1 MQELR
6 HTREAPGAE
15 APSIGAA
22 ACRAIWGLP
31 AKGASG
37 RPQCRAVKPCILLL
51 EDDPAVADTVV
62 FALAREGFEVKHE
75 LLLQEAEAR
84 ARRAPPA
91 AAVLDVGL
99 PDGNGLDL
107 CRRWRADAD
116 ARLARLPVLMLT
128 ARGEEFD
135 RVLGLEAG
143 ADDYLPKPF
152 SPRELVARVRALLRR
167 AAMPPAA
174 DIGTVP
180 RGDGRFRVDEAGQRI
195 HYHGSPLPLT
205 RMEYGLL
212 RQLLRGGARIQ
223 SRESLLAA
231 VWGQDHDAADRTVDT
246 HVKTLRAKLRQV
258 RPGDDPIVTH
268 RGLGYAIAPPVAG

>member
-1 MQELR
+1 MQEVR
-6 HTREAPGAE
+6 HACSPGAMH
-15 APSIGAA
+15 PSFGRHAR
-22 ACRAIWGLP
+22 RAIWGMP
-31 AKGASG
+31 A
-37 RPQCRAVKPCILLL
+37 RPRPRPPQCGPVKPCILLL

-62 FALAREGFEVKHE
+62 FALVREGFDVLHE
-75 LLLQEAEAR
+75 LLLQEADLR

-91 AAVLDVGL
+91 AAVLDVGV

-116 ARLARLPVLMLT
+116 PRLARLPVLMLT

-167 AAMPPAA
+167 AAMAPAA
-174 DIGTVP
+174 AASLSSRT
-180 RGDGRFRVDEAGQRI
+180 DGRFQLDEAGQRI
-195 HYHGSPLPLT
+195 HYHGTPLPLT

-212 RQLLRGGARIQ
+212 RQLLQGGARIQ

-231 VWGQDHDAADRTVDT
+231 VWGQHSDAADRTVDT

-258 RPGDDPIVTH
+258 RPGADPIVTH
-268 RGLGYAIAPPVAG
+268 RGLGYAIAPPAAG